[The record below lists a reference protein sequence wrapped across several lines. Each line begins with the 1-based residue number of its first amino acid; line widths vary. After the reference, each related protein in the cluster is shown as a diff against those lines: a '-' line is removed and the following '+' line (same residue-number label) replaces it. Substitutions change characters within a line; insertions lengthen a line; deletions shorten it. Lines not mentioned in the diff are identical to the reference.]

1 MVLMSLLDG
10 GAEKKTLLAPAY
22 KCLDANFLVLKL
34 PVHSR
39 TKSTF
44 KSLHGNFSDSEIEL

>member
-39 TKSTF
+39 TTSTF
-44 KSLHGNFSDSEIEL
+44 KSLHGNFSDS

>member
-1 MVLMSLLDG
+1 MSLSG
-10 GAEKKTLLAPAY
+10 VGADIITLFAPAF

-39 TKSTF
+39 TTSTF
-44 KSLHGNFSDSEIEL
+44 KSFHANFSGSEIEL